1 MPVLKRI
8 LVATDLS
15 AAGQRAVMRA
25 GQLAQQWE
33 AHLFLA
39 HVRPDWNL
47 FSRWPPASQDS
58 YQDVAH
64 SSETPLRLALA
75 ELEAGFGVHARCDSR
90 LGKASHVISA
100 LVAELEPHLL
110 VIGAQGEHEAC
121 TPGPCLGG
129 TAMKLLARVEAPILL
144 VRRDSDARAR
154 YTSAMVAVDA
164 PSALAR
170 RAVLWG
176 SGLVADG
183 DCHVVHAYDVPYV
196 ERMRL
201 QEIDEA
207 VIQRRMRQ
215 SEEAASVT
223 VRDLLGAAEG
233 RAKLHTRVMCGEPV
247 RVVLAEIGRIPTVDL
262 LVIGKRERPAPQ
274 AQHGPMGGVGFRI
287 AYHAPTDVL
296 VLSS

>member
-47 FSRWPPASQDS
+47 FSRWRPASQDS

-64 SSETPLRLALA
+64 SSEMPLRRALA
-75 ELEAGFGVHARCDSR
+75 ELESRFGVHARCDSR
-90 LGKASHVISA
+90 LGKASHVIAA
-100 LVAELEPHLL
+100 LATEIEPHLL
-110 VIGAQGEHEAC
+110 VIGARGEHEAC
-121 TPGPCLGG
+121 APNPCLGG
-129 TAMKLLARVEAPILL
+129 TAMKLMARIETPMLL
-144 VRRDSDARAR
+144 VRREPANA
-154 YTSAMVAVDA
+154 YGSAVVAVDA

-176 SGLVADG
+176 SGLIG
-183 DCHVVHAYDVPYV
+183 KGECRVVHAYDVPYV

-215 SEEAASVT
+215 SEEAAT
-223 VRDLLGAAEG
+223 TTLRDLLGAAEG
-233 RAKLHTRVMCGEPV
+233 QSRLLTRAVCGEPV
-247 RVVLAEIGRIPTVDL
+247 CAVLAEIGQSPTDL
-262 LVIGKRERPAPQ
+262 VVIGMREPPATHTPRG
-274 AQHGPMGGVGFRI
+274 ALGGVGFRI

>member
-15 AAGQRAVMRA
+15 AAGQRAVIRA
-25 GQLAQQWE
+25 GQLAHQWE
-33 AHLFLA
+33 ANLFLT

-47 FSRWPPASQDS
+47 FSRWRPALQDS

-75 ELEAGFGVHARCDSR
+75 ELESRFGVHTRCDSR
-90 LGKASHVISA
+90 LGKASNVIAA

-110 VIGAQGEHEAC
+110 VIGARGEHEAC
-121 TPGPCLGG
+121 APGPCLGG
-129 TAMKLLARVEAPILL
+129 TAMKLLARVETPILL
-144 VRRDSDARAR
+144 VRRDSAAR
-154 YTSAMVAVDA
+154 YASSVVAVDA
-164 PSALAR
+164 PGALSR
-170 RAVLWG
+170 RAILWG
-176 SGLVADG
+176 SGLVGDG

-201 QEIDEA
+201 QEIDES

-215 SEEAASVT
+215 SEEAAIVT

-233 RAKLHTRVMCGEPV
+233 SARLHTRAVYGEPV
-247 RVVLAEIGRIPTVDL
+247 CTVLSEVGRVPTDL
-262 LVIGKRERPAPQ
+262 LVIGKREPPGPYT
-274 AQHGPMGGVGFRI
+274 QHGAMGGVGFRI

>member
-15 AAGQRAVMRA
+15 AGGQRAVMRA

-33 AHLFLA
+33 ANLFLA
-39 HVRPDWNL
+39 HARPDWNL
-47 FSRWPPASQDS
+47 FSRWRPALQDS

-75 ELEAGFGVHARCDSR
+75 KLESRFGVHARCESR
-90 LGKASHVISA
+90 LGKASQVIAA
-100 LVAELEPHLL
+100 LVAEIEPHLL
-110 VIGAQGEHEAC
+110 VIGARGEHEASG
-121 TPGPCLGG
+121 PGSSLGG
-129 TAMKLLARVEAPILL
+129 TAMKLLAGIETPILL
-144 VRRDSDARAR
+144 VRRDSDTR
-154 YTSAMVAVDA
+154 YASAMVAVDA
-164 PSALAR
+164 PSALSR

-176 SGLVADG
+176 SGLVSDG

-201 QEIDEA
+201 LEIDET
-207 VIQRRMRQ
+207 VIERRMRQ
-215 SEEAASVT
+215 SEEAAIET

-233 RAKLHTRVMCGEPV
+233 HAKLHTRTVCGEPV
-247 RVVLAEIGRIPTVDL
+247 FAVLAEVGRTPTDL
-262 LVIGKRERPAPQ
+262 LVIGKREPTGARV
-274 AQHGPMGGVGFRI
+274 QHGAMGGVGFRI

>member
-15 AAGQRAVMRA
+15 AAGRRAVIRA
-25 GQLAQQWE
+25 GQLAHQWE
-33 AHLFLA
+33 ANLFLT

-47 FSRWPPASQDS
+47 FSRWRPALQDG

-75 ELEAGFGVHARCDSR
+75 ELESRFGVHTRCDSR
-90 LGKASHVISA
+90 LGKASHVIAA

-110 VIGAQGEHEAC
+110 VIGARGEHEAC
-121 TPGPCLGG
+121 APGLCLGG
-129 TAMKLLARVEAPILL
+129 TAMKLLARVETPILL
-144 VRRDSDARAR
+144 VRRDSDTR
-154 YTSAMVAVDA
+154 YACAVVAVDA
-164 PSALAR
+164 PGALSR

-176 SGLVADG
+176 SGLVGDG

-201 QEIDEA
+201 QEIDES

-215 SEEAASVT
+215 SEEAATVT
-223 VRDLLGAAEG
+223 VQGLLGAAEG
-233 RAKLHTRVMCGEPV
+233 HAKLHTHVVYGEPV
-247 RVVLAEIGRIPTVDL
+247 CAVLAEVGRVPADL
-262 LVIGKRERPAPQ
+262 LVIGKREPPGPHT
-274 AQHGPMGGVGFRI
+274 QHGAMGGVGFRI
-287 AYHAPTDVL
+287 AYHAPADVL

>member
-15 AAGQRAVMRA
+15 AAGRRAVMRA
-25 GQLAQQWE
+25 GQLAHQWE
-33 AHLFLA
+33 ANLFLT

-47 FSRWPPASQDS
+47 FSRWPPALQNG

-64 SSETPLRLALA
+64 SSETPLRLTLA
-75 ELEAGFGVHARCDSR
+75 ELESKFGVHARCDSR
-90 LGKASHVISA
+90 LGKASNVIKT

-110 VIGAQGEHEAC
+110 VIGARGEHEGCA
-121 TPGPCLGG
+121 PGPSLGG
-129 TAMKLLARVEAPILL
+129 TAMKVLACVETPILL
-144 VRRDSDARAR
+144 VRRDSDTR
-154 YTSAMVAVDA
+154 YNSAVVAVDA
-164 PSALAR
+164 PGALSR

-176 SGLVADG
+176 SGLVGEG

-201 QEIDEA
+201 QEIDES
-207 VIQRRMRQ
+207 VIERRMKQ
-215 SEEAASVT
+215 AEEAAIVT

-233 RAKLHTRVMCGEPV
+233 HAKLHTRAVCGEPACAV
-247 RVVLAEIGRIPTVDL
+247 LSEVGRVPTDL
-262 LVIGKRERPAPQ
+262 LVIGKREPPGPHAP
-274 AQHGPMGGVGFRI
+274 HGAMGGVGFRI

>member
-15 AAGQRAVMRA
+15 VAAQRAVMRA

-33 AHLFLA
+33 ANLFLG

-47 FSRWPPASQDS
+47 FSRWRPSSQDS
-58 YQDVAH
+58 YQDVLHA
-64 SSETPLRLALA
+64 SEAPLRLTLA
-75 ELEAGFGVHARCDSR
+75 ELESRFGVHARCDSR
-90 LGKASHVISA
+90 LGKASNVISA

-110 VIGAQGEHEAC
+110 VIGARGEHEAC
-121 TPGPCLGG
+121 VPGPCLGG
-129 TAMKLLARVEAPILL
+129 TAMKLLVRVEIPILL
-144 VRRDSDARAR
+144 VRREPATR
-154 YTSAMVAVDA
+154 YASAMVAVDA
-164 PSALAR
+164 PSALSR

-176 SGLVADG
+176 SGLVGDG
-183 DCHVVHAYDVPYV
+183 DCHVVHAYGVPYV

-207 VIQRRMRQ
+207 IIERRTKQ
-215 SEEAASVT
+215 AEEVATMT

-233 RAKLHTRVMCGEPV
+233 HAKLHARALCGEPV
-247 RVVLAEIGRIPTVDL
+247 GALLAEIGRMPTDL
-262 LVIGKRERPAPQ
+262 VVIGKREPAGPRP
-274 AQHGPMGGVGFRI
+274 QHGAMGGIGFRI
-287 AYHAPTDVL
+287 AYHAPMDVL

>member
-15 AAGQRAVMRA
+15 AAGKRAVMRA
-25 GQLAQQWE
+25 GQLAHQWE
-33 AHLFLA
+33 ATLFLT

-47 FSRWPPASQDS
+47 FSRWRPALQDS

-75 ELEAGFGVHARCDSR
+75 ELESRFGVHARCDSR
-90 LGKASHVISA
+90 LGKASNVIAA

-110 VIGAQGEHEAC
+110 VIGARGEHEASA
-121 TPGPCLGG
+121 PGPSLGG
-129 TAMKLLARVEAPILL
+129 TAMKLLARVETPILL
-144 VRRDSDARAR
+144 VRRDSDTR
-154 YTSAMVAVDA
+154 YSSAVVAVDA
-164 PSALAR
+164 PGPLSR

-176 SGLVADG
+176 SGLVGDG

-215 SEEAASVT
+215 AEEAAIVA

-233 RAKLHTRVMCGEPV
+233 HARLHTRAVCGEPV
-247 RVVLAEIGRIPTVDL
+247 FAVLAEIGRTPTDL
-262 LVIGKRERPAPQ
+262 LVIGKREPLVPH
-274 AQHGPMGGVGFRI
+274 AQHGAMGGVGFRI
-287 AYHAPTDVL
+287 AYHAATDVL